1 MQDQTSSIDQLQ
13 LGRFQADKRFPIGGL
28 AAPIPTVAQSTT
40 CEEAS
45 NFLSDHPELLVAAI
59 VDADH
64 KVVGMLNTAKFLA
77 RYTRQY
83 ARELYGRKPVLA
95 MASNE
100 PLVFDEAIDITELA
114 ASLSPAKSDDLLDGF
129 AVTRNDKY
137 LGVVTGGA
145 LLHAQLAIL
154 KSHEQEM
161 REALKAA
168 EAAKITA
175 EQANR
180 TKSQFLANM
189 SHEIRT
195 PMNGVLGM
203 TSLLLETD
211 LTEDQRRLASVVQE
225 SGESLLSLLNDILD
239 ISKLEAGKLDLESID
254 FDLLAVVESAAVLLE
269 AKAREKGIEI
279 AVLVEADAHGTYR
292 GDPTRLRQILL
303 NLISNAIKFTEKG
316 GVAVQVAVK
325 ILAAKSGDGAAVPL
339 HFEISDTGIGIAQE
353 ALGNLFKSFEQADG
367 SMTRRYGG
375 TGLGLAI
382 CKQLVEKMNGEIG
395 CKSEL
400 GVGSTFWFTIPL
412 ARSAD
417 SIVSRDALPEHFKSL
432 RVLVVDDI
440 AFNRDLL
447 SRQLASFGITASAA
461 ADGFSA
467 MAELERAWHWGR
479 PIDIVFS
486 DQMMP
491 VMSGDALAERIRS
504 VPHLAETKIV
514 IASSAGR
521 GFLQDA
527 PGLKVDAVVEKPLRY
542 HEILNTL
549 MNVYSTP
556 KSANSSE
563 SSSPGDA
570 QHERKSPMGTRL
582 RILLAEDN
590 KINQK
595 YATLLLEKSGHEVV
609 VVDNGRLAAE
619 AVLKQDFDVVLMDIQ
634 MPEMDGLQATGK
646 IRALEA
652 PRNGIPIIAMTAH
665 AMAGAREEYLAA
677 GMDDYIAKPFEA
689 PLLFAK
695 LARIAPRA
703 SREAG
708 AANPGLTASGPAET
722 GPVRPAEIELNNLE
736 TLAGLMSA
744 EELASF
750 VSVYL
755 ATADGH
761 LAAIRAGRAEGRFD
775 DIKRCAHEL
784 ISMAG
789 NIGAGGTSKIALAVE
804 IACKNGAHHD
814 LAPLTENLAGSIARG
829 ADELRAWLAKRDGG
843 AGRRLNA

>member
-1 MQDQTSSIDQLQ
+1 MQDGVSSTDQLPF
-13 LGRFQADKRFPIGGL
+13 GRSAADKRFPVGDL
-28 AAPIPTVAQSTT
+28 AAPIPTIEQNTT
-40 CEEAS
+40 CEEVS
-45 NFLSDHPELLVAAI
+45 KFLGDNPEISAAAI
-59 VDADH
+59 VNDAH
-64 KVVGMLNTAKFLA
+64 NVVGMLNTANFLA
-77 RYTRQY
+77 RYSKQY
-83 ARELYGRKPVLA
+83 SRELYGRKAILK
-95 MASNE
+95 MANNE
-100 PLVFDEAIDITELA
+100 PLVFDESLDITELTA
-114 ASLSPAKSDDLLDGF
+114 TLPAAKSDDLLNGF
-129 AVTRNDKY
+129 AITRDGKY
-137 LGVVTGGA
+137 LGVGSGGA
-145 LLHAQLAIL
+145 LLRAQLTLL
-154 KSHEQEM
+154 KSHEQVLEG
-161 REALKAA
+161 ALKAA
-168 EAAKITA
+168 EEAKIAA
-175 EQANR
+175 EHANR

-203 TSLLLETD
+203 TSLLLDTE

-279 AVLVEADAHGTYR
+279 AVLVESDAQGTYS

-316 GVAVQVAVK
+316 GVSVQVAVK
-325 ILAAKSGDGAAVPL
+325 ILASKAGDGSVIPL
-339 HFEISDTGIGIAQE
+339 HFEISDTGIGIGRE
-353 ALGNLFKSFEQADG
+353 ALGTLFKSFQQADG

-375 TGLGLAI
+375 TGLGLSI
-382 CKQLVEKMNGEIG
+382 CKQLVEKMGGEIG
-395 CKSEL
+395 CNSEL

-412 ARSAD
+412 ARSAE
-417 SIVSRDALPEHFKSL
+417 SIISRDTLPEHFKSL
-432 RVLVVDDI
+432 RALVVDDI

-447 SRQLASFGITASAA
+447 SRQLASFGIIASTA

-479 PIDIVFS
+479 PVDIVIS

-491 VMSGDALAERIRS
+491 VMSGDALATRIRS
-504 VPHLAETKIV
+504 VPHLSETKIV

-521 GFLQDA
+521 AFLQETPD
-527 PGLKVDAVVEKPLRY
+527 LKVDAVLEKPLRY
-542 HEILNTL
+542 HELLNTL
-549 MNVYSTP
+549 MNIYSTA
-556 KSANSSE
+556 KSAGACETHSPDEAQQKGKSS
-563 SSSPGDA
+563 
-570 QHERKSPMGTRL
+570 MGARL

-595 YATLLLEKSGHEVV
+595 YATLLLEKSGHEVALV
-609 VVDNGRLAAE
+609 ETGRQAVE
-619 AVLKQDFDVVLMDIQ
+619 AVQKQDFDVVLMDIQ

-695 LARIAPRA
+695 LARIESRRPLKVEDVDPGRGTPDEAENA
-703 SREAG
+703 S
-708 AANPGLTASGPAET
+708 P
-722 GPVRPAEIELNNLE
+722 RPAEIEFGNLE
-736 TLAGLMSA
+736 TLAGMMSGD
-744 EELASF
+744 ELSGF
-750 VSVYL
+750 VSMYQ
-755 ATADGH
+755 ATAAGH
-761 LAAIRAGRAEGRFD
+761 LSAIREAQAASRFD
-775 DIKRCAHEL
+775 DVKRLAHEL

-789 NIGAGGTSKIALAVE
+789 NIGAARASRAALAIE
-804 IACKNGAHHD
+804 MACKSGNYEG
-814 LAPLTENLAGSIARG
+814 LARLGEVLADSIAFG
-829 ADELRAWLAKRDGG
+829 DEELRNWLAKRDRPGE
-843 AGRRLNA
+843 RLTA